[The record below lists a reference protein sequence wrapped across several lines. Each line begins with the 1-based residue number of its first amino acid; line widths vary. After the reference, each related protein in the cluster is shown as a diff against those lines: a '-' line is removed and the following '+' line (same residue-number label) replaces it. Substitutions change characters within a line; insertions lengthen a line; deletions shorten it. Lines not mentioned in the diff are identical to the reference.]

1 MSIQNYKRQLLS
13 SGNIVQELHYGPFAT
28 SWWGFIKTKTAQN
41 KQICI
46 PIRVNMRIKFELNQ
60 EELIIRVVDN
70 NLKPG
75 YVCESDTEA
84 MIYSTSSAAINET
97 YKKIFDAKTRFSG
110 PNVLGFDDEVIVKQL
125 QAEVLFFSFQIIIQN
140 ITIFVT
146 ALSSSDQAEWNFAG
160 PGYHSSFFYKY
171 RRQCS
176 LIC

>member
-97 YKKIFDAKTRFSG
+97 YKKIFDAKT
-110 PNVLGFDDEVIVKQL
+110 
-125 QAEVLFFSFQIIIQN
+125 QIGR
-140 ITIFVT
+140 
-146 ALSSSDQAEWNFAG
+146 A
-160 PGYHSSFFYKY
+160 
-171 RRQCS
+171 
-176 LIC
+176 